1 MTSANFDMFCPQLPP
16 CLTDTPLKFSMPRS
30 LLMLLTT
37 KSLMGRQSMGTDDH
51 TAKVLNL
58 DKRLSNRGNLA
69 ALSNAARSKR
79 GRKEKKER
87 FNLIPLLRPSA
98 APISVGG

>member
-1 MTSANFDMFCPQLPP
+1 
-16 CLTDTPLKFSMPRS
+16 
-30 LLMLLTT
+30 
-37 KSLMGRQSMGTDDH
+37 MGTDDH
-51 TAKVLNL
+51 IAKVLNL
-58 DKRLSNRGNLA
+58 DKRLTNRENLA

-98 APISVGG
+98 APISDLSRRLSALAGLRLWGTF